1 MAQEVSF
8 DGLVTLRCS
17 SSALTRNPL
26 MSIEPHLDPAGLDEA
41 ISEYKTFKP
50 DLQALREYM
59 ESGQW
64 KQDFEADEAGQI
76 PADVKRGVLSED
88 GLYDL
93 LQGADKILSLAK
105 EVL

>member
-1 MAQEVSF
+1 MMNQ
-8 DGLVTLRCS
+8 DL
-17 SSALTRNPL
+17 LTRVREMEERYDEL
-26 MSIEPHLDPAGLDEA
+26 TRVLAGLDEA

-88 GLYDL
+88 GLYDH

>member
-1 MAQEVSF
+1 MMNQ
-8 DGLVTLRCS
+8 DL
-17 SSALTRNPL
+17 LTRVREMEERYDEL
-26 MSIEPHLDPAGLDEA
+26 TRVLAGLDEA

-64 KQDFEADEAGQI
+64 EQDFEADEAGQI

-93 LQGADKILSLAK
+93 LQGADKILSLAQ
-105 EVL
+105 EAL

>member
-1 MAQEVSF
+1 MMNQ
-8 DGLVTLRCS
+8 DL
-17 SSALTRNPL
+17 LTRVREMEERYDEL
-26 MSIEPHLDPAGLDEA
+26 TRVLAGLDEA

-64 KQDFEADEAGQI
+64 KQDFEADETGQI